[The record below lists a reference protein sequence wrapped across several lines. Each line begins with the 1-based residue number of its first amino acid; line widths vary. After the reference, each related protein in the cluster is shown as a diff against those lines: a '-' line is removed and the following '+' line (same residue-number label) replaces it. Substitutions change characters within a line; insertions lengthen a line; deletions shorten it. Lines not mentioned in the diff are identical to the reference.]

1 MVPAA
6 SPARLALI
14 AEALVPEPRLC
25 TPVLVAPLSEL
36 LVAYRNQNCVA
47 APLGLTVPPSVAEL
61 LVTKL
66 AAPVVTV
73 GATMAALTWKL
84 YFAEESEPLITFTH
98 QVRGRSERRVDH
110 QLRCTPRR
118 NRHVRVGVVRIA

>member
-61 LVTKL
+61 LVTEL

-73 GATMAALTWKL
+73 GATGIPVPVTVRMAPAAPVKLTL
-84 YFAEESEPLITFTH
+84 
-98 QVRGRSERRVDH
+98 
-110 QLRCTPRR
+110 
-118 NRHVRVGVVRIA
+118 

>member
-1 MVPAA
+1 M
-6 SPARLALI
+6 LALI

-84 YFAEESEPLITFTH
+84 YFAEESEPVINFTH
-98 QVRGRSERRVDH
+98 QVAAVVPNVGLITNCVA
-110 QLRCTPRR
+110 LREEIGLFGTEFCS
-118 NRHVRVGVVRIA
+118 IAG